1 MSAWADRISSNSWTL
16 YYGGSYLPNKCLCFI
31 LHHADTIYAC
41 QDKRDDVQA
50 GVKSTALLFGA
61 HVKKILAAFATSLVT
76 CLAVVGALNNQGIPY
91 FILTVGGAA
100 AHLTMQLRDLDVDD
114 PKSCLDAV
122 RCPGSH
128 VLARCTNCE
137 IVRVQWI
144 HSR

>member
-1 MSAWADRISSNSWTL
+1 MLN
-16 YYGGSYLPNKCLCFI
+16 Y
-31 LHHADTIYAC
+31 ADTIYAC

-61 HVKKILAAFATSLVT
+61 HVKKILAVFATSLVT

-91 FILTVGGAA
+91 FIFTVGGAVV
-100 AHLTMQLRDLDVDD
+100 HLTMQLRDLDVDD

-122 RCPGSH
+122 RYPLSH
-128 VLARCTNCE
+128 ILAGCTNCE

-144 HSR
+144 HAR